1 MPSLESSEHWHFCAY
16 LKQKASLVFCACV
29 ARVNTWSPQWA
40 ADEHLGSKGL
50 FVSLDLLSHGS
61 NFLMEWKEGK
71 LAANLNS
78 ELESQA
84 YEEALFV

>member
-1 MPSLESSEHWHFCAY
+1 M
-16 LKQKASLVFCACV
+16 
-29 ARVNTWSPQWA
+29 
-40 ADEHLGSKGL
+40 
-50 FVSLDLLSHGS
+50 SLDLLSHGS